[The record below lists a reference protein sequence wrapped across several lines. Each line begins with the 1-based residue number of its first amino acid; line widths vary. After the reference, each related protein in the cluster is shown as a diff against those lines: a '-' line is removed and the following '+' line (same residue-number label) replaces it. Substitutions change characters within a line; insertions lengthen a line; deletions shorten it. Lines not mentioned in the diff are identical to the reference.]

1 MTRSESA
8 NKEKNMSLKEKILI
22 ADDSEMNRM
31 LLEEILGDKYEYVM
45 AQDGTEAVD
54 ILEKNDDI
62 DLIMLDINMPKMD
75 GFGVLEIMNLRHWIS
90 EVPVIII
97 SSESDADF
105 IRRGYDL
112 GASDYIGRPFDLA
125 VVRRRVENTLML
137 YARQKRL
144 VRLVEEQVYE
154 REKTNNTMINILSH
168 VIEYRNNESGL
179 HILHVRMMTDI
190 LLRRL
195 IKITDKYPLT
205 ETDIS
210 MIASVSALHDIGK
223 ISIPKAILN
232 KPGKLDPEEWEIMKS
247 HAAIGDA
254 MLRDLG
260 TQQSEALMNL
270 AHEICRWH
278 HERWDGRGYP
288 DGLKG
293 DEIPISAQVV
303 AMADVYDALTSERCY
318 KKSFDHATAIHMIT
332 NGECGAFNPLLIQC
346 LLDVQ
351 DQLFENMH
359 SDPSNFD
366 YRQEAK
372 RLSDEMLEQ
381 KELTPDNR
389 AHSLLIFEQKK
400 ADFFAEQCGGIQFEF
415 DHWTNIVRFKDWNA
429 PKDKQER
436 SAYLT
441 EWNDVSL
448 LSEND
453 WKTLHEKIKATTP
466 EKPEVSLIVKVP
478 VNGEYRWQRLT
489 ARSLW
494 TTKHKN
500 YAGVIGYFKDI
511 QDEMVQR
518 GEDALDKC
526 SEDSVSHLLSDL
538 SRVFEVVRL
547 VDPKSNK
554 IVELDDGG
562 DAVVTPMHCYEIWGR
577 SEPCENCI
585 SSRAIEGKEWITK
598 LEMRDKQMYFV
609 LSKHINVNGRICTL
623 EIASHEDEAEGA
635 RCDGDPDAPVR
646 TSFMNFYRDA
656 LTGTYTRLYLETF
669 QSSLESADAVAIV
682 DVDLFKQI
690 NDTYGHPVGDE
701 ALKSIAN
708 TIRSGIR
715 SSDVLI
721 RYGGD
726 EFLLVFSKIGEEI
739 FYERLKQ
746 LRRAVQ
752 ETKLPDHPE
761 VKLDVSLGGVYRVH
775 PLTEAIRQA
784 DRRMY
789 ENKAKHMNR
798 E

>member
-1 MTRSESA
+1 
-8 NKEKNMSLKEKILI
+8 MSLKEKILI
-22 ADDSEMNRM
+22 ADDSEMNQM
-31 LLEEILGDKYEYVM
+31 LLEEILSDKYEYVM
-45 AQDGTEAVD
+45 AKDGTEAVD

-62 DLIMLDINMPKMD
+62 DLVMLDINMPKMD

-97 SSESDADF
+97 SSESDVDF

-112 GASDYIGRPFDLA
+112 GASDYISRPFDLT

-137 YARQKRL
+137 YVRQKRL

-168 VIEYRNNESGL
+168 VIEYRNNESGQ

-195 IKITDKYPLT
+195 IEITDKYPLT

-223 ISIPKAILN
+223 ISVPKAILN

-247 HAAIGDA
+247 HAAIGDS
-254 MLRDLG
+254 MLYDIG
-260 TQQSEALMNL
+260 MQQSETLMNL

-318 KKSFDHATAIHMIT
+318 KKSFDHATAIKMIT

-359 SDPSNFD
+359 TDPRRFD

-381 KELTPDNR
+381 KELMPNNR
-389 AHSLLIFEQKK
+389 AHSLLTFEQKK
-400 ADFFAEQCGGIQFEF
+400 AEFFAEQCGGIQFEF
-415 DHWTNIVRFKDWNA
+415 DHWTNTVHLKDWNA
-429 PKDKQER
+429 PVDQREK
-436 SAYLT
+436 SMYLT

-448 LSEND
+448 LSEKD
-453 WKTLHEKIKATTP
+453 WLALREKLKATTP
-466 EKPEVSLIVKVP
+466 ERPEVKMIVQIP

-489 ARSLW
+489 AKSLW
-494 TTKHKN
+494 TTKYKN
-500 YAGVIGYFKDI
+500 YAGVLGHFEDI
-511 QDEMVQR
+511 QDEMVRR
-518 GEDALDKC
+518 GEEALEKC
-526 SEDSVSHLLSDL
+526 SEYSVSHLLKDL

-547 VDPKSNK
+547 VDPKTNENL
-554 IVELDDGG
+554 ELDKDGK
-562 DAVVTPMHCYEIWGR
+562 VITTPIHCYEIWGR
-577 SEPCENCI
+577 NEPCENCI
-585 SSRAIEGKEWITK
+585 SSRSLEGKEWVTK
-598 LEMRDKQMYFV
+598 LEMRDRQMYFV
-609 LSKHINVNGRICTL
+609 LSKHINVNGRTCTL
-623 EIASHEDEAEGA
+623 EIASHEDEAECT
-635 RCDGDPDAPVR
+635 RCGGDNDAPTR
-646 TSFMNFYRDA
+646 SSFMNFYRDA
-656 LTGTYTRLYLETF
+656 LTGTYRRLYLESF
-669 QSSLESADAVAIV
+669 QSNLESADAVAIV

-701 ALKSIAN
+701 ALKTIAN

-715 SSDVLI
+715 GSDTLI

-726 EFLLVFSKIGEEI
+726 EFLLIFSKIGEEV

-752 ETKLPDHPE
+752 ETKLPDYPE

-775 PLTEAIRQA
+775 PLSEAIRQA
-784 DRRMY
+784 DLRMY
-789 ENKAKHMNR
+789 ENKAKHANGNHAACR
-798 E
+798 

>member
-1 MTRSESA
+1 
-8 NKEKNMSLKEKILI
+8 MSLKEKILI
-22 ADDSEMNRM
+22 ADDSEMNQM
-31 LLEEILGDKYEYVM
+31 LLEEILSDKYEYVM
-45 AQDGTEAVD
+45 AKDGTEAVD
-54 ILEKNDDI
+54 ILEKNEDI
-62 DLIMLDINMPKMD
+62 DLVMLDINMPKMD

-97 SSESDADF
+97 SSESDVDF

-112 GASDYIGRPFDLA
+112 GASDYISRPFDLT

-137 YARQKRL
+137 YVRQKRL

-168 VIEYRNNESGL
+168 VIEYRNNESGQ

-195 IKITDKYPLT
+195 IEITDKYPLT

-223 ISIPKAILN
+223 ISVPKAILN

-247 HAAIGDA
+247 HAAIGDS
-254 MLRDLG
+254 MLYDIG
-260 TQQSEALMNL
+260 MQQSETLMNL

-318 KKSFDHATAIHMIT
+318 KKSFDHATAIKMIT

-359 SDPSNFD
+359 TDPRRFD

-381 KELTPDNR
+381 KELMPDNR
-389 AHSLLIFEQKK
+389 AHSLLTFEQKK
-400 ADFFAEQCGGIQFEF
+400 AEFFAEQCGGIQFEF
-415 DHWTNIVRFKDWNA
+415 DHWTNTVHLKDWNA
-429 PKDKQER
+429 PVDQREK
-436 SAYLT
+436 SMYLT

-448 LSEND
+448 LSEKD
-453 WKTLHEKIKATTP
+453 WLALREKLKATTP
-466 EKPEVSLIVKVP
+466 ERPEVKMIVQIP

-489 ARSLW
+489 VKSLW
-494 TTKHKN
+494 TAKHKE
-500 YAGVIGYFKDI
+500 YAGVLGHFEDI
-511 QDEMVQR
+511 QDEMVRR
-518 GEDALDKC
+518 GEDVLEKC
-526 SEDSVSHLLSDL
+526 SEYSVSHLLKDL

-547 VDPKSNK
+547 VDPKTNENL
-554 IVELDDGG
+554 ELDKDGK
-562 DAVVTPMHCYEIWGR
+562 VITTPIHCYEIWGR
-577 SEPCENCI
+577 NEPCENCI
-585 SSRAIEGKEWITK
+585 SSRSLEGKEWVTK
-598 LEMRDKQMYFV
+598 LEMRDRQMYFV
-609 LSKHINVNGRICTL
+609 LSKHINVNGRTCTL
-623 EIASHEDEAEGA
+623 EIASHEDEAECT
-635 RCDGDPDAPVR
+635 RCGGDNDAPTR
-646 TSFMNFYRDA
+646 SSFMNFYRDA
-656 LTGTYTRLYLETF
+656 LTGTYRRLYLESF
-669 QSSLESADAVAIV
+669 QSNLESADAVAIV

-701 ALKSIAN
+701 ALKTIAN

-715 SSDVLI
+715 GSDTLI

-726 EFLLVFSKIGEEI
+726 EFLLIFSKIGEEV

-752 ETKLPDHPE
+752 ETKLPDYPE

-775 PLTEAIRQA
+775 PLSEAIRQA
-784 DRRMY
+784 DLRMY
-789 ENKAKHMNR
+789 ENKAKHANANHAKSR
-798 E
+798 

>member
-1 MTRSESA
+1 
-8 NKEKNMSLKEKILI
+8 MSLKEKILI
-22 ADDSEMNRM
+22 ADDSEMNQM
-31 LLEEILGDKYEYVM
+31 LLEEILSDKYEYVM
-45 AQDGTEAVD
+45 AKDGTEAVD

-62 DLIMLDINMPKMD
+62 DLVMLDINMPKMD

-97 SSESDADF
+97 SSESDVDF
-105 IRRGYDL
+105 IHRSYDL
-112 GASDYIGRPFDLA
+112 GASDYISRPFDLT

-137 YARQKRL
+137 YVRQKRL

-168 VIEYRNNESGL
+168 VIEYRNNESGQ

-195 IKITDKYPLT
+195 IEITDKYPLT

-223 ISIPKAILN
+223 ISVPKAILN

-247 HAAIGDA
+247 HAAIGDS
-254 MLRDLG
+254 MLYDIG
-260 TQQSEALMNL
+260 MQQSETLMNL

-318 KKSFDHATAIHMIT
+318 KKSFDHATAIKMIT

-359 SDPSNFD
+359 TDPRRFD

-389 AHSLLIFEQKK
+389 AHSLLTFEQKK
-400 ADFFAEQCGGIQFEF
+400 AEFFAEQCGGIQFEF
-415 DHWTNIVRFKDWNA
+415 DHWTNTVHLKDWNA
-429 PKDKQER
+429 PVDQREK
-436 SAYLT
+436 SMYLT

-448 LSEND
+448 LSEKD
-453 WKTLHEKIKATTP
+453 WLALREKLKATTP
-466 EKPEVSLIVKVP
+466 ERPEVKMIVQIP

-489 ARSLW
+489 VKSLW
-494 TTKHKN
+494 TAKHKE
-500 YAGVIGYFKDI
+500 YAGALGHFEDI
-511 QDEMVQR
+511 QDEMVRR
-518 GEDALDKC
+518 GEEALEKC
-526 SEDSVSHLLSDL
+526 SEYSVSHLLKDL

-547 VDPKSNK
+547 VDPKTNENL
-554 IVELDDGG
+554 ELDKGG
-562 DAVVTPMHCYEIWGR
+562 KVITTPIHCYEIWGR
-577 SEPCENCI
+577 NEPCENCI
-585 SSRAIEGKEWITK
+585 SSRSLEGKEWVTK
-598 LEMRDKQMYFV
+598 LEMRDRQMYFV
-609 LSKHINVNGRICTL
+609 LSKHINVNGRTCTL
-623 EIASHEDEAEGA
+623 EIASHEDEAECT
-635 RCDGDPDAPVR
+635 RCGGDNDAPTR
-646 TSFMNFYRDA
+646 SSFMNFYRDA
-656 LTGTYTRLYLETF
+656 LTGTYRRLYLESF
-669 QSSLESADAVAIV
+669 QSNLESADAVAIV

-701 ALKSIAN
+701 ALKTIAN

-715 SSDVLI
+715 GSDTLI

-726 EFLLVFSKIGEEI
+726 EFLLIFSKIGEEV

-752 ETKLPDHPE
+752 ETKLPDYPE
-761 VKLDVSLGGVYRVH
+761 VKLDVSLGGVYRVQ
-775 PLTEAIRQA
+775 PLSEAIRQA
-784 DRRMY
+784 DLRMY
-789 ENKAKHMNR
+789 ENKAKHANANHAESR
-798 E
+798 

>member
-1 MTRSESA
+1 
-8 NKEKNMSLKEKILI
+8 MSLKEKILI
-22 ADDSEMNRM
+22 ADDSEMNQM
-31 LLEEILGDKYEYVM
+31 LLEEILSDKYEYVM
-45 AQDGTEAVD
+45 AKDGTEAVD
-54 ILEKNDDI
+54 ILEKNEDI
-62 DLIMLDINMPKMD
+62 DLVMLDINMPKMD

-97 SSESDADF
+97 SSESDVDF

-112 GASDYIGRPFDLA
+112 GASDYISRPFDLT

-137 YARQKRL
+137 YVRQKRL

-168 VIEYRNNESGL
+168 VIEYRNNESGQ

-195 IKITDKYPLT
+195 IEITDKYPLT

-223 ISIPKAILN
+223 ISVPKAILN

-247 HAAIGDA
+247 HAAIGDS
-254 MLRDLG
+254 MLYDIG
-260 TQQSEALMNL
+260 MQQSETLMNL

-318 KKSFDHATAIHMIT
+318 KKSFDHATAIKMIT

-359 SDPSNFD
+359 TDPRRFD

-389 AHSLLIFEQKK
+389 AHSLLTFEQKK
-400 ADFFAEQCGGIQFEF
+400 AEFFAEQCGGIQFEF
-415 DHWTNIVRFKDWNA
+415 DHWTNTVHLKDWNA
-429 PKDKQER
+429 PVDQREK
-436 SAYLT
+436 SMYLT

-448 LSEND
+448 LSEKD
-453 WKTLHEKIKATTP
+453 WLALREKLKATTP
-466 EKPEVSLIVKVP
+466 ERPEVKMIVQIP
-478 VNGEYRWQRLT
+478 VNGGYRWQRLT
-489 ARSLW
+489 VKSLW
-494 TTKHKN
+494 TAKHKE
-500 YAGVIGYFKDI
+500 YAGVLGHFKDI
-511 QDEMVQR
+511 QDEMVRR
-518 GEDALDKC
+518 GEDVLEKC
-526 SEDSVSHLLSDL
+526 TEDNIAHLLKDL

-547 VDPKSNK
+547 VDPKTNENL
-554 IVELDDGG
+554 ELDKDGK
-562 DAVVTPMHCYEIWGR
+562 VITTPIHCYEIWGR
-577 SEPCENCI
+577 NEPCENCI
-585 SSRAIEGKEWITK
+585 SSRSLEGKEWVTK
-598 LEMRDKQMYFV
+598 LEMRDRQMYFV
-609 LSKHINVNGRICTL
+609 LSKHINVNGRTCTL
-623 EIASHEDEAEGA
+623 EIASHEDEAECT
-635 RCDGDPDAPVR
+635 RCGGDNDAPTR
-646 TSFMNFYRDA
+646 SSFMNFYRDA
-656 LTGTYTRLYLETF
+656 LTGTYTRLYLESF
-669 QSSLESADAVAIV
+669 QSNLENADAVAIV

-701 ALKSIAN
+701 ALKTIAN

-715 SSDVLI
+715 GSDTLI

-726 EFLLVFSKIGEEI
+726 EFLLIFSKIGEEV

-752 ETKLPDHPE
+752 ETKLPDYPE

-775 PLTEAIRQA
+775 PLSEAIRQA
-784 DRRMY
+784 DLRMY
-789 ENKAKHMNR
+789 ENKAKHANGNHAACR
-798 E
+798 

>member
-1 MTRSESA
+1 
-8 NKEKNMSLKEKILI
+8 MSLKEKILI
-22 ADDSEMNRM
+22 ADDSEMNQM
-31 LLEEILGDKYEYVM
+31 LLEEILSDKYEYVM
-45 AQDGTEAVD
+45 AKDGTEAVD

-62 DLIMLDINMPKMD
+62 DLVMLDINMPKMD
-75 GFGVLEIMNLRHWIS
+75 GFGVLEVMNLRHWIS

-97 SSESDADF
+97 SSENDVDF
-105 IRRGYDL
+105 IRRSYDL
-112 GASDYIGRPFDLA
+112 GASDYISRPFDLT

-168 VIEYRNNESGL
+168 VIEYRNNESGQ
-179 HILHVRMMTDI
+179 HILHVRMMTGT
-190 LLRRL
+190 LLHRL
-195 IKITDKYPLT
+195 IEITDKYPLT

-210 MIASVSALHDIGK
+210 MIVSISALHDIGK
-223 ISIPKAILN
+223 ISVPKAILN
-232 KPGKLDPEEWEIMKS
+232 KPGKLDPEEWEIMKN

-254 MLRDLG
+254 MLYDLG
-260 TQQSEALMNL
+260 TQQAETLMNL

-318 KKSFDHATAIHMIT
+318 KKAFDHATAIKMIT

-359 SDPSNFD
+359 TDPRRFD

-381 KELTPDNR
+381 KELMPNNR
-389 AHSLLIFEQKK
+389 AHSLLTFEQKK
-400 ADFFAEQCGGIQFEF
+400 AEFFAEQCGGIQFEF
-415 DHWTNIVRFKDWNA
+415 DHWTNTVHLKDWNA
-429 PKDKQER
+429 PVDQREK
-436 SAYLT
+436 SMYLT

-448 LSEND
+448 LSEKD
-453 WKTLHEKIKATTP
+453 WLAMREKLKATTP
-466 EKPEVSLIVKVP
+466 ERPEVKMIVQIP

-489 ARSLW
+489 VKSLW
-494 TTKHKN
+494 TTKYKN
-500 YAGVIGYFKDI
+500 YAGVLGHFKDI
-511 QDEMVQR
+511 QDEMVRR
-518 GEDALDKC
+518 GEDVLEKC
-526 SEDSVSHLLSDL
+526 TEDSIAHLLKDL

-547 VDPKSNK
+547 VDPKTNENL
-554 IVELDDGG
+554 ELDKDGK
-562 DAVVTPMHCYEIWGR
+562 VITTPIHCYEIWGR
-577 SEPCENCI
+577 NEPCENCI
-585 SSRAIEGKEWITK
+585 SSRSLEGKEWVTK
-598 LEMRDKQMYFV
+598 LEMRDRQMYFV
-609 LSKHINVNGRICTL
+609 LSKHINVNGRTCTL
-623 EIASHEDEAEGA
+623 EIASHEDEAECT
-635 RCDGDPDAPVR
+635 RCGGDNDAPTR
-646 TSFMNFYRDA
+646 SSFMNFYRDA
-656 LTGTYTRLYLETF
+656 LTGTYRRLYLESF
-669 QSSLESADAVAIV
+669 QSNLESADAVAIV

-701 ALKSIAN
+701 ALKTIAN

-715 SSDVLI
+715 GSDTLI

-726 EFLLVFSKIGEEI
+726 EFLLIFSKIGEEV

-746 LRRAVQ
+746 LRRVVQ
-752 ETKLPDHPE
+752 ETKLPDYPE

-775 PLTEAIRQA
+775 PLSEAIRQA
-784 DRRMY
+784 DLRMY
-789 ENKAKHMNR
+789 ENKAKHANGNHAACR
-798 E
+798 

>member
-1 MTRSESA
+1 
-8 NKEKNMSLKEKILI
+8 MSLKEKILI
-22 ADDSEMNRM
+22 ADDSEMNQM
-31 LLEEILGDKYEYVM
+31 LLEEILSDKYEYVM
-45 AQDGTEAVD
+45 AKDGTEAVD

-62 DLIMLDINMPKMD
+62 DLVMLDINMPKMD
-75 GFGVLEIMNLRHWIS
+75 GFDVLEIMNLRHWIS

-97 SSESDADF
+97 SSESDVDF

-112 GASDYIGRPFDLA
+112 GASDYISRPFDLT

-137 YARQKRL
+137 YVRQKRL

-168 VIEYRNNESGL
+168 VIEYRNNESGQ

-195 IKITDKYPLT
+195 IEITDKYPLT

-223 ISIPKAILN
+223 ISVPKAILN

-247 HAAIGDA
+247 HAAIGDS
-254 MLRDLG
+254 MLYDIG
-260 TQQSEALMNL
+260 MQQSETLMNL

-318 KKSFDHATAIHMIT
+318 KKSFDHATAIKMIT

-359 SDPSNFD
+359 TDPRRFD

-381 KELTPDNR
+381 KELMPNNR
-389 AHSLLIFEQKK
+389 AHSLLTFEQKK
-400 ADFFAEQCGGIQFEF
+400 AEFFAEQCGGIQFEF
-415 DHWTNIVRFKDWNA
+415 DHWTNTVHLKDWNA
-429 PKDKQER
+429 PVDQREK
-436 SAYLT
+436 SMYLT

-448 LSEND
+448 LSEKD
-453 WKTLHEKIKATTP
+453 WLALREKLKATTP
-466 EKPEVSLIVKVP
+466 ERPEVKMIVQIP

-489 ARSLW
+489 VKSLW
-494 TTKHKN
+494 TTKHKE
-500 YAGVIGYFKDI
+500 YAGVLGYFEDI
-511 QDEMVQR
+511 QDEMVRR
-518 GEDALDKC
+518 GEEAFEKC
-526 SEDSVSHLLSDL
+526 SEYSVSHLLKDL

-547 VDPKSNK
+547 VDPKTNENL
-554 IVELDDGG
+554 ELDKDGK
-562 DAVVTPMHCYEIWGR
+562 VITTPIHCYEIWGR
-577 SEPCENCI
+577 NEPCENCI
-585 SSRAIEGKEWITK
+585 SSRSLEGKEWVTK
-598 LEMRDKQMYFV
+598 LEMRDRQMYFV
-609 LSKHINVNGRICTL
+609 LSKHINVNGRTCTL
-623 EIASHEDEAEGA
+623 EIASHEDEAECT
-635 RCDGDPDAPVR
+635 RCGGDNDAPTR
-646 TSFMNFYRDA
+646 SSFMNFYRDA
-656 LTGTYTRLYLETF
+656 LTGTYRRLYLESF
-669 QSSLESADAVAIV
+669 QSNLESADAVAIV

-701 ALKSIAN
+701 ALKTIAN

-715 SSDVLI
+715 GSDTLI

-726 EFLLVFSKIGEEI
+726 EFLLIFSKIGEEV

-752 ETKLPDHPE
+752 ETKLPDYPE

-775 PLTEAIRQA
+775 PLSEAIRQA
-784 DRRMY
+784 DLRMY
-789 ENKAKHMNR
+789 ENKAKHANGNHAACR
-798 E
+798 

>member
-1 MTRSESA
+1 
-8 NKEKNMSLKEKILI
+8 MSLKEKILI
-22 ADDSEMNRM
+22 ADDSEMNQM
-31 LLEEILGDKYEYVM
+31 LLEEILSDKYEYVM
-45 AQDGTEAVD
+45 AKDGTEAVD
-54 ILEKNDDI
+54 ILEKNEDI
-62 DLIMLDINMPKMD
+62 DLVMLDINMPKMD

-97 SSESDADF
+97 SSESDVDF

-112 GASDYIGRPFDLA
+112 GASDYISRPFDLT

-168 VIEYRNNESGL
+168 VIEYRNNESGQ

-195 IKITDKYPLT
+195 IEITDKYSLT

-223 ISIPKAILN
+223 ISVPKAILN

-247 HAAIGDA
+247 HAAIGDS
-254 MLRDLG
+254 MLYDIG
-260 TQQSEALMNL
+260 MQQSETLMNL

-318 KKSFDHATAIHMIT
+318 KKSFDHATAIKMIT

-359 SDPSNFD
+359 TDPRRFD

-381 KELTPDNR
+381 KELMPNNR
-389 AHSLLIFEQKK
+389 AHSLLTFEQKK
-400 ADFFAEQCGGIQFEF
+400 AEFFAEQCGGIQFEF
-415 DHWTNIVRFKDWNA
+415 DHWTNTVHLKDWNA
-429 PKDKQER
+429 PVDQREK
-436 SAYLT
+436 SMYLT

-448 LSEND
+448 LSEKD
-453 WKTLHEKIKATTP
+453 WLALREKLKATTP
-466 EKPEVSLIVKVP
+466 ERPEVKMIVQIP

-489 ARSLW
+489 VKSLW
-494 TTKHKN
+494 TAKHKE
-500 YAGVIGYFKDI
+500 YAGVLGHFEDI
-511 QDEMVQR
+511 QDEMVRR
-518 GEDALDKC
+518 GEEAFEKC
-526 SEDSVSHLLSDL
+526 SEYSVSHLLKDL

-547 VDPKSNK
+547 VDPKTN
-554 IVELDDGG
+554 ENLDLDKDGK
-562 DAVVTPMHCYEIWGR
+562 VITTPIHCYEIWGR
-577 SEPCENCI
+577 NEPCENCI
-585 SSRAIEGKEWITK
+585 SSRSLEGKEWVTK
-598 LEMRDKQMYFV
+598 LEMRDRQMYFV
-609 LSKHINVNGRICTL
+609 LSKHINVNGRTCTL
-623 EIASHEDEAEGA
+623 EIASHEDEAECT
-635 RCDGDPDAPVR
+635 RCGGDNDAPTR
-646 TSFMNFYRDA
+646 SSFMNFYRDA
-656 LTGTYTRLYLETF
+656 LTGTYRRLYLESF
-669 QSSLESADAVAIV
+669 QSNLESADAVAIV

-701 ALKSIAN
+701 ALKTIAN

-715 SSDVLI
+715 GSDTLI

-726 EFLLVFSKIGEEI
+726 EFLLIFSKIGEEV

-752 ETKLPDHPE
+752 ETKLPDYPE

-775 PLTEAIRQA
+775 PLSEAIRQA
-784 DRRMY
+784 DLRMY
-789 ENKAKHMNR
+789 ENKAKHANANHAESR
-798 E
+798 

>member
-1 MTRSESA
+1 
-8 NKEKNMSLKEKILI
+8 MSLKEKILI
-22 ADDSEMNRM
+22 ADDSEMNQM
-31 LLEEILGDKYEYVM
+31 LLEEILSDKYEYVM
-45 AQDGTEAVD
+45 AKDGTEAID

-62 DLIMLDINMPKMD
+62 DLVMLDINMPKMD
-75 GFGVLEIMNLRHWIS
+75 GFGVLEVMNLRHWIS

-97 SSESDADF
+97 SSENDVDF

-112 GASDYIGRPFDLA
+112 GASDYISRPFDLT

-179 HILHVRMMTDI
+179 HILHVRMMTGT
-190 LLRRL
+190 LLHRL
-195 IKITDKYPLT
+195 IEITDKYPLT

-210 MIASVSALHDIGK
+210 MIVSISALHDIGK
-223 ISIPKAILN
+223 ISVPKAILN
-232 KPGKLDPEEWEIMKS
+232 KPGKLDPEEWEIMKN

-254 MLRDLG
+254 MLYDLG
-260 TQQSEALMNL
+260 TQQAETLMNL

-318 KKSFDHATAIHMIT
+318 KKAFDHATAIKMIT

-359 SDPSNFD
+359 TDPRRFD

-389 AHSLLIFEQKK
+389 AHSLLTFEQKK
-400 ADFFAEQCGGIQFEF
+400 AEFFAEQCGGIQFEF
-415 DHWTNIVRFKDWNA
+415 DHWTNTVHLKDWNA
-429 PKDKQER
+429 PVDQREK
-436 SAYLT
+436 SMYLT

-448 LSEND
+448 LSEKD
-453 WKTLHEKIKATTP
+453 WLAMREKLKATTP
-466 EKPEVSLIVKVP
+466 ERPEVKMIVQIP

-489 ARSLW
+489 VKSLW
-494 TTKHKN
+494 TTKYKN
-500 YAGVIGYFKDI
+500 YAGVLGRFEDI
-511 QDEMVQR
+511 QDEMVRR
-518 GEDALDKC
+518 GEEALEKC
-526 SEDSVSHLLSDL
+526 SEYSVSHLLKDL

-547 VDPKSNK
+547 VDPKTNENL
-554 IVELDDGG
+554 ELDKDGK
-562 DAVVTPMHCYEIWGR
+562 VITTPIHCYEIWGR
-577 SEPCENCI
+577 NEPCENCI
-585 SSRAIEGKEWITK
+585 SSRSLEGKEWVTK
-598 LEMRDKQMYFV
+598 LEMRDRQMYFV
-609 LSKHINVNGRICTL
+609 LSKHINVNGRTCTL
-623 EIASHEDEAEGA
+623 EIASHEDEAECT
-635 RCDGDPDAPVR
+635 RCGGDNDAPTR
-646 TSFMNFYRDA
+646 SSFMNFYRDA
-656 LTGTYTRLYLETF
+656 LTGTYRRLYLESF
-669 QSSLESADAVAIV
+669 QSNLESADAVAIV

-701 ALKSIAN
+701 ALKTIAN

-715 SSDVLI
+715 GSDTLI

-726 EFLLVFSKIGEEI
+726 EFLLIFSKIGEEV
-739 FYERLKQ
+739 FYERLEQ

-752 ETKLPDHPE
+752 ETKLPDYPE

-775 PLTEAIRQA
+775 PLSEAIRQA
-784 DRRMY
+784 DLRMY
-789 ENKAKHMNR
+789 ENKAKHANANHAESR
-798 E
+798 

>member
-1 MTRSESA
+1 
-8 NKEKNMSLKEKILI
+8 MSLKEKILI
-22 ADDSEMNRM
+22 ADDSEMNQM
-31 LLEEILGDKYEYVM
+31 LLEEILSDKYEYVM
-45 AQDGTEAVD
+45 AKDGTEAVD

-62 DLIMLDINMPKMD
+62 DLVMLDINMPKMD
-75 GFGVLEIMNLRHWIS
+75 GFGVLEVMNLRHWIS

-97 SSESDADF
+97 SSENDVDF
-105 IRRGYDL
+105 IRRSYDL
-112 GASDYIGRPFDLA
+112 GASDYISRPFDLT

-168 VIEYRNNESGL
+168 VIEYRNNESGQ
-179 HILHVRMMTDI
+179 HILHVRTMTDI

-195 IKITDKYPLT
+195 IEITDKYPLT

-223 ISIPKAILN
+223 ISVPKAILN

-247 HAAIGDA
+247 HAAIGDS
-254 MLRDLG
+254 MLCDIG
-260 TQQSEALMNL
+260 MQQSETLMNL

-318 KKSFDHATAIHMIT
+318 KKSFDHATAVKMIT

-359 SDPSNFD
+359 TDPRRFD

-381 KELTPDNR
+381 KELMPNNR
-389 AHSLLIFEQKK
+389 AHSLLTFEQKK
-400 ADFFAEQCGGIQFEF
+400 AEFFAEQCGGIQFEF
-415 DHWTNIVRFKDWNA
+415 DHWTNTVHLKDWNA
-429 PKDKQER
+429 PVDQREK
-436 SAYLT
+436 SMYLT

-448 LSEND
+448 LSEKD
-453 WKTLHEKIKATTP
+453 WLAMREKLKATTP
-466 EKPEVSLIVKVP
+466 ERPEVKMIVQIP

-489 ARSLW
+489 VKSLW
-494 TTKHKN
+494 TTKYKN
-500 YAGVIGYFKDI
+500 YAGVLGHFKDI
-511 QDEMVQR
+511 QDEMVRR
-518 GEDALDKC
+518 GEEALEKC
-526 SEDSVSHLLSDL
+526 SEYSVSHLLKDL

-547 VDPKSNK
+547 VDPKTNENL
-554 IVELDDGG
+554 ELDKGG
-562 DAVVTPMHCYEIWGR
+562 KVITTPIHCYEIWGR
-577 SEPCENCI
+577 NEPCENCI
-585 SSRAIEGKEWITK
+585 SSRSLEGKEWVTK
-598 LEMRDKQMYFV
+598 LEMRDRQMYFV
-609 LSKHINVNGRICTL
+609 LSKHINVNGRTCTL
-623 EIASHEDEAEGA
+623 EIASHEDEAECAHCG
-635 RCDGDPDAPVR
+635 GDNDAPTR
-646 TSFMNFYRDA
+646 SSFMNFYRDA
-656 LTGTYTRLYLETF
+656 LTGTYTRLYLESF
-669 QSSLESADAVAIV
+669 QSNLENADAVAIV

-701 ALKSIAN
+701 ALKTIAN

-715 SSDVLI
+715 GSDTLI

-726 EFLLVFSKIGEEI
+726 EFLLIFSKIGEEV

-752 ETKLPDHPE
+752 ETKLPDYPE

-775 PLTEAIRQA
+775 PLSEAIRQA
-784 DRRMY
+784 DLRMY
-789 ENKAKHMNR
+789 ENKAKHANGNHAACR
-798 E
+798 

>member
-1 MTRSESA
+1 
-8 NKEKNMSLKEKILI
+8 MSLKEKILI
-22 ADDSEMNRM
+22 ADDSEMNQM
-31 LLEEILGDKYEYVM
+31 LLEEILSDKYEYVM
-45 AQDGTEAVD
+45 AKDGTEAVD

-62 DLIMLDINMPKMD
+62 DLVMLDINMPKMD
-75 GFGVLEIMNLRHWIS
+75 GFDVLEIMNLRHWIS

-97 SSESDADF
+97 SSESDVDF

-112 GASDYIGRPFDLA
+112 GASDYISRPFDLT

-137 YARQKRL
+137 YVRQKRL

-168 VIEYRNNESGL
+168 VIEYRNNESGQ

-195 IKITDKYPLT
+195 IEITDKYPLT

-223 ISIPKAILN
+223 ISVPKAILN

-247 HAAIGDA
+247 HAAIGDS
-254 MLRDLG
+254 MLYDIG
-260 TQQSEALMNL
+260 MQQSETLMNL

-318 KKSFDHATAIHMIT
+318 KKSFDHATAIKMIT

-359 SDPSNFD
+359 TDPRRFD

-381 KELTPDNR
+381 KELMPNNR
-389 AHSLLIFEQKK
+389 AHSLLTFEQKK
-400 ADFFAEQCGGIQFEF
+400 AEFFAEQCGGIQFEF
-415 DHWTNIVRFKDWNA
+415 DHWTNTVHLKDWNA
-429 PKDKQER
+429 PVDQREK
-436 SAYLT
+436 SMYLT

-448 LSEND
+448 LFEKD
-453 WKTLHEKIKATTP
+453 WLALREKLKATTP
-466 EKPEVSLIVKVP
+466 ERPEVKMIVQIP

-489 ARSLW
+489 AKSLW
-494 TTKHKN
+494 TTKYKN
-500 YAGVIGYFKDI
+500 YAGVLGRFEDI
-511 QDEMVQR
+511 QDEMVRR
-518 GEDALDKC
+518 GEDVLEKC
-526 SEDSVSHLLSDL
+526 TEDSIAHLLKDL

-547 VDPKSNK
+547 VDPKTNENL
-554 IVELDDGG
+554 ELDKDGK
-562 DAVVTPMHCYEIWGR
+562 VITTPIHCYEIWGR
-577 SEPCENCI
+577 NEPCENCI
-585 SSRAIEGKEWITK
+585 SSRSLEGKEWVTK
-598 LEMRDKQMYFV
+598 LEMRDRQMYFV
-609 LSKHINVNGRICTL
+609 LSKHINVNGRTCTL
-623 EIASHEDEAEGA
+623 EIASHEDEAECT
-635 RCDGDPDAPVR
+635 RCGGDNDAPTR
-646 TSFMNFYRDA
+646 SSFMNFYRDA
-656 LTGTYTRLYLETF
+656 LTGTYRRLYLESF
-669 QSSLESADAVAIV
+669 QSNLESADAVAIV

-701 ALKSIAN
+701 ALKTIAN

-715 SSDVLI
+715 GSDTLI

-726 EFLLVFSKIGEEI
+726 EFLLIFSKIGEEV

-752 ETKLPDHPE
+752 ETKLPDYPE

-775 PLTEAIRQA
+775 PLSEAIRQA
-784 DRRMY
+784 DLRMY
-789 ENKAKHMNR
+789 ENKAKHANANHAESR
-798 E
+798 

>member
-1 MTRSESA
+1 
-8 NKEKNMSLKEKILI
+8 MSLKEKILI
-22 ADDSEMNRM
+22 ADDSEMNQM
-31 LLEEILGDKYEYVM
+31 LLEEILSDKYEYVM
-45 AQDGTEAVD
+45 AKDGTEAVD

-62 DLIMLDINMPKMD
+62 DLVMLDINMPKMD

-97 SSESDADF
+97 SSESDVDF
-105 IRRGYDL
+105 IRRSYDL
-112 GASDYIGRPFDLA
+112 GASDYISRPFDLT

-137 YARQKRL
+137 YVRQKRL

-168 VIEYRNNESGL
+168 VIEYRNNESGQ

-195 IKITDKYPLT
+195 IEITDKYPLT

-223 ISIPKAILN
+223 ISVPKAILN

-247 HAAIGDA
+247 HAAIGDS
-254 MLRDLG
+254 MLYDIG
-260 TQQSEALMNL
+260 MQQSETLMNL

-318 KKSFDHATAIHMIT
+318 KKSFDHATAIKMIT

-359 SDPSNFD
+359 TDPRRFD

-389 AHSLLIFEQKK
+389 AHSLLTFEQKK
-400 ADFFAEQCGGIQFEF
+400 AEFFAEQCGGIQFEF
-415 DHWTNIVRFKDWNA
+415 DHWTNTVHLKDWNA
-429 PKDKQER
+429 PVDQREK
-436 SAYLT
+436 SMYLT

-448 LSEND
+448 LSEKD
-453 WKTLHEKIKATTP
+453 WLALREKLKATTP
-466 EKPEVSLIVKVP
+466 ERPEVKMIVQIP

-489 ARSLW
+489 VKSLW
-494 TTKHKN
+494 TTKHKE
-500 YAGVIGYFKDI
+500 YAGVLGHFEDI
-511 QDEMVQR
+511 QDEMVRR
-518 GEDALDKC
+518 GEEALEKC
-526 SEDSVSHLLSDL
+526 SEYSVSHLLKDL

-547 VDPKSNK
+547 VDPKTNENL
-554 IVELDDGG
+554 ELDKDGK
-562 DAVVTPMHCYEIWGR
+562 VITTPIHCYEIWGR
-577 SEPCENCI
+577 NEPCENCI
-585 SSRAIEGKEWITK
+585 SSRSLEGKEWVTK
-598 LEMRDKQMYFV
+598 LEMRDRQMYFV
-609 LSKHINVNGRICTL
+609 LSKHINVNGRTCTL
-623 EIASHEDEAEGA
+623 EIASHEDEAECT
-635 RCDGDPDAPVR
+635 RCGGDNDAPTR
-646 TSFMNFYRDA
+646 SSFMNFYRDA
-656 LTGTYTRLYLETF
+656 LTGTYRRLYLESF
-669 QSSLESADAVAIV
+669 QSNLESADAVAIV

-701 ALKSIAN
+701 ALKTIAN

-715 SSDVLI
+715 GSDTLI

-726 EFLLVFSKIGEEI
+726 EFLLIFSKIGEEV

-752 ETKLPDHPE
+752 ETKLPDYPE

-775 PLTEAIRQA
+775 PLSEAIRQA
-784 DRRMY
+784 DLRMY
-789 ENKAKHMNR
+789 ENKAKHANANHAESR
-798 E
+798 

>member
-1 MTRSESA
+1 
-8 NKEKNMSLKEKILI
+8 MSLKEKILI
-22 ADDSEMNRM
+22 ADDSEMNQM
-31 LLEEILGDKYEYVM
+31 LLEEILSDKYEYVM
-45 AQDGTEAVD
+45 AKDGTEAVD
-54 ILEKNDDI
+54 ILEKNEDI
-62 DLIMLDINMPKMD
+62 DLVMLDINMPKID

-97 SSESDADF
+97 SSESDVDF

-112 GASDYIGRPFDLA
+112 GASDYISRPFDLT

-137 YARQKRL
+137 YVRQKRL

-168 VIEYRNNESGL
+168 VIEYRNNESGQ

-195 IKITDKYPLT
+195 IEITDKYPLT

-223 ISIPKAILN
+223 ISVPKAILN

-247 HAAIGDA
+247 HAAIGDS
-254 MLRDLG
+254 MLYDIG
-260 TQQSEALMNL
+260 MQQSETLMNL

-318 KKSFDHATAIHMIT
+318 KKSFDHATAIKMIT

-359 SDPSNFD
+359 TDPRRFD

-389 AHSLLIFEQKK
+389 AQSLLIFEQKK
-400 ADFFAEQCGGIQFEF
+400 AEFFAEQCGGIQFEF
-415 DHWTNIVRFKDWNA
+415 DHWTNTVHLKDWNA
-429 PKDKQER
+429 PVDQREK
-436 SAYLT
+436 SMYLT

-448 LSEND
+448 LSEKD
-453 WKTLHEKIKATTP
+453 WLALREKLKATTP
-466 EKPEVSLIVKVP
+466 ERPEVKMIVQIP

-489 ARSLW
+489 AKSLW
-494 TTKHKN
+494 TTKYKN
-500 YAGVIGYFKDI
+500 YAGVLGRFEDI
-511 QDEMVQR
+511 QDEMVRR
-518 GEDALDKC
+518 GEEALEKC
-526 SEDSVSHLLSDL
+526 SEYSVSHLLKDL

-547 VDPKSNK
+547 VDPKTNETL
-554 IVELDDGG
+554 ELDKGG
-562 DAVVTPMHCYEIWGR
+562 KVITTPIHCYEIWGR
-577 SEPCENCI
+577 NEPCENCI
-585 SSRAIEGKEWITK
+585 SSRSLEGKEWVTK
-598 LEMRDKQMYFV
+598 LEMRDRQMYFV
-609 LSKHINVNGRICTL
+609 LSKHINVNGRTCTL
-623 EIASHEDEAEGA
+623 EIASHEDEAECT
-635 RCDGDPDAPVR
+635 RCGGDNDAPTR
-646 TSFMNFYRDA
+646 SSFMNFYRDA
-656 LTGTYTRLYLETF
+656 LTGTYRRLYLESF
-669 QSSLESADAVAIV
+669 QSNLESADAVAIV

-701 ALKSIAN
+701 ALKTIAN

-715 SSDVLI
+715 GSDTLI

-726 EFLLVFSKIGEEI
+726 EFLLIFSKIGEEV

-752 ETKLPDHPE
+752 ETKLPDYPE
-761 VKLDVSLGGVYRVH
+761 VKLGVSLGGVYRVH
-775 PLTEAIRQA
+775 PLSEAIRQA
-784 DRRMY
+784 DLRMY
-789 ENKAKHMNR
+789 ENKAKHANGNHAACR
-798 E
+798 

>member
-1 MTRSESA
+1 
-8 NKEKNMSLKEKILI
+8 MSLKEKILI
-22 ADDSEMNRM
+22 ADDSEMNQM
-31 LLEEILGDKYEYVM
+31 LLEEILSDKYEYVM
-45 AQDGTEAVD
+45 AKDGTEAVD

-62 DLIMLDINMPKMD
+62 DLVMLDINMPKMD
-75 GFGVLEIMNLRHWIS
+75 GFGVLEVMNLRHWIS

-97 SSESDADF
+97 SSENDVDF
-105 IRRGYDL
+105 IRRSYDL
-112 GASDYIGRPFDLA
+112 GASDYISRPFDLT

-168 VIEYRNNESGL
+168 VIEYRNNESGQ
-179 HILHVRMMTDI
+179 HILHVRMMTGT
-190 LLRRL
+190 LLHRL
-195 IKITDKYPLT
+195 IEITDKYPLT

-210 MIASVSALHDIGK
+210 MIVSISALHDIGK
-223 ISIPKAILN
+223 ISVPKAILN
-232 KPGKLDPEEWEIMKS
+232 KPGKLDPEEWEIMKN

-254 MLRDLG
+254 MLYDLG
-260 TQQSEALMNL
+260 TQQAETLMNL

-318 KKSFDHATAIHMIT
+318 KKAFDHATAIKMIT

-359 SDPSNFD
+359 TDPRRFD

-389 AHSLLIFEQKK
+389 AHSLLTFEQKK
-400 ADFFAEQCGGIQFEF
+400 AEFFAEQCGGIQFEF
-415 DHWTNIVRFKDWNA
+415 DHWTNTVHLKDWNA
-429 PKDKQER
+429 PVDQREK
-436 SAYLT
+436 SMYLT

-448 LSEND
+448 LSEKD
-453 WKTLHEKIKATTP
+453 WIALREKLKATTP
-466 EKPEVSLIVKVP
+466 ERPEVKMIVQIP

-489 ARSLW
+489 AKSLW
-494 TTKHKN
+494 TAKHKN
-500 YAGVIGYFKDI
+500 YAGVLGHFEDI
-511 QDEMVQR
+511 QDEMVRR
-518 GEDALDKC
+518 GEEALEKC
-526 SEDSVSHLLSDL
+526 SEYSVSHLLKDL

-547 VDPKSNK
+547 VDPKTNENL
-554 IVELDDGG
+554 ELDKDGK
-562 DAVVTPMHCYEIWGR
+562 VITTPIHCYEIWGR
-577 SEPCENCI
+577 NEPCENCI
-585 SSRAIEGKEWITK
+585 SSRSLEGKEWVTK
-598 LEMRDKQMYFV
+598 LEMRDRQMYFV
-609 LSKHINVNGRICTL
+609 LSKHINVNGRTCTL
-623 EIASHEDEAEGA
+623 EIASHEDEAECT
-635 RCDGDPDAPVR
+635 RCGGDNDAPTR
-646 TSFMNFYRDA
+646 SSFMNFYRDA
-656 LTGTYTRLYLETF
+656 LTGTYRRLYLESF
-669 QSSLESADAVAIV
+669 QSNLESADAVAIV

-701 ALKSIAN
+701 ALKTIAN

-715 SSDVLI
+715 GSDTLI

-726 EFLLVFSKIGEEI
+726 EFLLIFSKIGEEV

-752 ETKLPDHPE
+752 EAKLPDYPE

-775 PLTEAIRQA
+775 PLSEAIRQA
-784 DRRMY
+784 DLRMY
-789 ENKAKHMNR
+789 ENKAKHANGNHAACR
-798 E
+798 

>member
-1 MTRSESA
+1 
-8 NKEKNMSLKEKILI
+8 MSLKEKILI
-22 ADDSEMNRM
+22 ADDSEMNQM
-31 LLEEILGDKYEYVM
+31 LLEEILSDKYEYVM
-45 AQDGTEAVD
+45 AKDGTEAVD

-62 DLIMLDINMPKMD
+62 DLVMLDINMPKMD

-97 SSESDADF
+97 SSESDVDF

-112 GASDYIGRPFDLA
+112 GASDYISRPFDLT

-168 VIEYRNNESGL
+168 VIEYRNNESGQ
-179 HILHVRMMTDI
+179 HILHVRTMTDI

-195 IKITDKYPLT
+195 IEITDKYPLT

-223 ISIPKAILN
+223 ISVPKAILN

-247 HAAIGDA
+247 HAAIGDS
-254 MLRDLG
+254 MLSDIG
-260 TQQSEALMNL
+260 MQQSETLMNL

-318 KKSFDHATAIHMIT
+318 KKSFDHATAIKMIT

-359 SDPSNFD
+359 TDPRRFD

-389 AHSLLIFEQKK
+389 AHSLLTFEQKK
-400 ADFFAEQCGGIQFEF
+400 AEFFAEQCGGIQFEF
-415 DHWTNIVRFKDWNA
+415 DHWTNTVHLKDWNA
-429 PKDKQER
+429 PVDQREK
-436 SAYLT
+436 SMYLT

-448 LSEND
+448 LSEKD
-453 WKTLHEKIKATTP
+453 WLALREKLKATTP
-466 EKPEVSLIVKVP
+466 ERPEVKMIVQIP

-489 ARSLW
+489 AKSLW
-494 TTKHKN
+494 TTKHKK
-500 YAGVIGYFKDI
+500 YAGVLGHFKDI
-511 QDEMVQR
+511 QDEMVRR
-518 GEDALDKC
+518 GEEALEKC
-526 SEDSVSHLLSDL
+526 SEYSVSHLLKDL

-547 VDPKSNK
+547 VDPKTN
-554 IVELDDGG
+554 ENLDLDKDGK
-562 DAVVTPMHCYEIWGR
+562 VITTPIHCYEIWGR
-577 SEPCENCI
+577 NEPCENCI
-585 SSRAIEGKEWITK
+585 SSRSLEGKEWVTK
-598 LEMRDKQMYFV
+598 LEMRDRQMYFV
-609 LSKHINVNGRICTL
+609 LSKHINVNGRTCTL
-623 EIASHEDEAEGA
+623 EIASHEDEAECT
-635 RCDGDPDAPVR
+635 RCGGDNDAPTR
-646 TSFMNFYRDA
+646 SSFMNFYRDA
-656 LTGTYTRLYLETF
+656 LTGTYRRLYLESF
-669 QSSLESADAVAIV
+669 QSNLESADAVAIV

-701 ALKSIAN
+701 ALKTIAN

-715 SSDVLI
+715 GSDTLI

-726 EFLLVFSKIGEEI
+726 EFLLIFSKIGEEV

-752 ETKLPDHPE
+752 ETKLPDYPE

-775 PLTEAIRQA
+775 PLSEAIRQA
-784 DRRMY
+784 DLRMY
-789 ENKAKHMNR
+789 ENKAKHANGNHAACR
-798 E
+798 

>member
-1 MTRSESA
+1 
-8 NKEKNMSLKEKILI
+8 MSLKEKILI
-22 ADDSEMNRM
+22 ADDSEMNQM
-31 LLEEILGDKYEYVM
+31 LLEEILSDKYEYVM
-45 AQDGTEAVD
+45 AKDGTEAVD

-62 DLIMLDINMPKMD
+62 DLVMLDINMPKMD
-75 GFGVLEIMNLRHWIS
+75 GFGVLEVMNLRHWIS

-97 SSESDADF
+97 SSENDVDF
-105 IRRGYDL
+105 IRRGYGL
-112 GASDYIGRPFDLA
+112 GASDYISRPFDLT

-168 VIEYRNNESGL
+168 VIEYRNNESGQ
-179 HILHVRMMTDI
+179 HILHVRMMTGT
-190 LLRRL
+190 LLHRL
-195 IKITDKYPLT
+195 IEITDKYPLT

-210 MIASVSALHDIGK
+210 MIVSISALHDIGK
-223 ISIPKAILN
+223 ISVPKAILN
-232 KPGKLDPEEWEIMKS
+232 KPGKLDPEEWEIMKN

-254 MLRDLG
+254 MLYDLG
-260 TQQSEALMNL
+260 TQQAETLMNL

-318 KKSFDHATAIHMIT
+318 KKSFDHATAIKMIT

-359 SDPSNFD
+359 TDPSRFD

-381 KELTPDNR
+381 KELVPDNR
-389 AHSLLIFEQKK
+389 AHSLLVFEQKK
-400 ADFFAEQCGGIQFEF
+400 AEFFAEQCGGIQFEF
-415 DHWTNIVRFKDWNA
+415 DRWTNTVHLKDWNA
-429 PKDKQER
+429 PVDQREK
-436 SAYLT
+436 SMYLT

-448 LSEND
+448 LSEKD
-453 WKTLHEKIKATTP
+453 WLALREKLKATTP
-466 EKPEVSLIVKVP
+466 ERPEVKMIVQIL

-489 ARSLW
+489 VKSLW
-494 TTKHKN
+494 TTKHKE
-500 YAGVIGYFKDI
+500 YDGVLGHFEDI
-511 QDEMVQR
+511 QDEMVRR
-518 GEDALDKC
+518 GEKALEKC
-526 SEDSVSHLLSDL
+526 TEDNIAHLLNDL

-547 VDPKSNK
+547 VDPKTNETL
-554 IVELDDGG
+554 ELDEG
-562 DAVVTPMHCYEIWGR
+562 DKVIPTPIHCYEIWGR

-585 SSRAIEGKEWITK
+585 SSRSLEGKEWVTK
-598 LEMRDKQMYFV
+598 LEMRDRQMYFV
-609 LSKHINVNGRICTL
+609 LSKRINVNGRTCTL
-623 EIASHEDEAEGA
+623 EIASHEDEAECA
-635 RCDGDPDAPVR
+635 RYGGDKDAPMR
-646 TSFMNFYRDA
+646 SSFMNFYRDT
-656 LTGTYTRLYLETF
+656 LTGTYTRLYLENF
-669 QSSLESADAVAIV
+669 QSILESADAVAIV

-701 ALKSIAN
+701 ALKTIAN
-708 TIRSGIR
+708 TIQSGIR
-715 SSDVLI
+715 GSDTLI

-726 EFLLVFSKIGEEI
+726 EFLLIFSKIGEEV

-752 ETKLPDHPE
+752 KTKLPDYPE

-775 PLTEAIRQA
+775 PLSEAIRQA
-784 DRRMY
+784 DLRMY
-789 ENKAKHMNR
+789 ENKAKHANVNHAACR
-798 E
+798 

>member
-1 MTRSESA
+1 
-8 NKEKNMSLKEKILI
+8 MSLKEKILI
-22 ADDSEMNRM
+22 ADDSEMNQM
-31 LLEEILGDKYEYVM
+31 LLEEILSDKYEYVM
-45 AQDGTEAVD
+45 AKDGTEAVD
-54 ILEKNDDI
+54 ILEKNEDI
-62 DLIMLDINMPKMD
+62 DLVMLDINMPKMD

-97 SSESDADF
+97 SSESDVDF

-112 GASDYIGRPFDLA
+112 GASDYISRPFDLT

-137 YARQKRL
+137 YVRQKRL

-168 VIEYRNNESGL
+168 VIEYRNNESGQ

-195 IKITDKYPLT
+195 IEITDKYPLT

-223 ISIPKAILN
+223 ISVPKAILN

-247 HAAIGDA
+247 HAAIGDS
-254 MLRDLG
+254 MLYDIG
-260 TQQSEALMNL
+260 MQQSETLMNL

-318 KKSFDHATAIHMIT
+318 KKSFDHATAIKMIT

-359 SDPSNFD
+359 TDPRRFD

-381 KELTPDNR
+381 KELMPNNR
-389 AHSLLIFEQKK
+389 AHSLLTFEQKK
-400 ADFFAEQCGGIQFEF
+400 AEFFAEQCGGIQFEF
-415 DHWTNIVRFKDWNA
+415 DHWTNTVHLKDWNA
-429 PKDKQER
+429 PVDQREK
-436 SAYLT
+436 SMYLT

-448 LSEND
+448 LSEKD
-453 WKTLHEKIKATTP
+453 WLALREKLKATTP
-466 EKPEVSLIVKVP
+466 ERPEVKMIVQIP

-489 ARSLW
+489 AKSLW
-494 TTKHKN
+494 TTKYKN
-500 YAGVIGYFKDI
+500 YAGVLGHFEDI
-511 QDEMVQR
+511 QDEMVRR
-518 GEDALDKC
+518 GEEALEKC
-526 SEDSVSHLLSDL
+526 SEYSVSHLLKDL

-547 VDPKSNK
+547 VDPKTN
-554 IVELDDGG
+554 ENLDLDKDGK
-562 DAVVTPMHCYEIWGR
+562 VITTPIHCYEIWGR
-577 SEPCENCI
+577 NEPCENCI
-585 SSRAIEGKEWITK
+585 SSRSLEGKEWVTK
-598 LEMRDKQMYFV
+598 LEMRDRQMYFV
-609 LSKHINVNGRICTL
+609 LSKHINVNGRTCTL
-623 EIASHEDEAEGA
+623 EIASHEDEAECT
-635 RCDGDPDAPVR
+635 RCGGDNDAPTR
-646 TSFMNFYRDA
+646 SSFMNFYRDA
-656 LTGTYTRLYLETF
+656 LTGTYRRLYLESF
-669 QSSLESADAVAIV
+669 QSNLESADAVAIV

-701 ALKSIAN
+701 ALKTIAN

-715 SSDVLI
+715 GSDTLI

-726 EFLLVFSKIGEEI
+726 EFLLIFSKIGEEV

-752 ETKLPDHPE
+752 ETKLPDYPE

-775 PLTEAIRQA
+775 PLSEAIRQA
-784 DRRMY
+784 DLRMY
-789 ENKAKHMNR
+789 ENKAKHANANHAESR
-798 E
+798 

>member
-1 MTRSESA
+1 
-8 NKEKNMSLKEKILI
+8 MSLKEKILI
-22 ADDSEMNRM
+22 ADDSEMNQM
-31 LLEEILGDKYEYVM
+31 LLEEILSDKYEYVM
-45 AQDGTEAVD
+45 AKDGTEAVD
-54 ILEKNDDI
+54 ILEKNEDI
-62 DLIMLDINMPKMD
+62 DLVMLDINMPKID

-97 SSESDADF
+97 SSESDVDF

-112 GASDYIGRPFDLA
+112 GASDYISRPFDLT

-168 VIEYRNNESGL
+168 VIEYRNNESGQ

-195 IKITDKYPLT
+195 IEITDKYPLT

-247 HAAIGDA
+247 HAAIGDS
-254 MLRDLG
+254 MLYDIG
-260 TQQSEALMNL
+260 MQQSETLMNL

-318 KKSFDHATAIHMIT
+318 KKSFDHATAIKMIT

-351 DQLFENMH
+351 DQLFENIH
-359 SDPSNFD
+359 TDPRRFD

-381 KELTPDNR
+381 KELMPDNR

-400 ADFFAEQCGGIQFEF
+400 AEFFAEQCGGIQFEF
-415 DHWTNIVRFKDWNA
+415 DHWTNTVHLKDWNA
-429 PKDKQER
+429 PVDQREK
-436 SAYLT
+436 SMYLT

-448 LSEND
+448 LSEKD
-453 WKTLHEKIKATTP
+453 WIALREKLKATTP
-466 EKPEVSLIVKVP
+466 ERPEVKMIVQIL

-489 ARSLW
+489 VKSLW
-494 TTKHKN
+494 TTKYKN
-500 YAGVIGYFKDI
+500 YAGVLGHFEDI
-511 QDEMVQR
+511 QDEMVRR
-518 GEDALDKC
+518 GEDVLEKC
-526 SEDSVSHLLSDL
+526 TEDNIAHLLNDL

-547 VDPKSNK
+547 VDPKTNENL
-554 IVELDDGG
+554 ELDKDGK
-562 DAVVTPMHCYEIWGR
+562 VITTPIHCYEIWGR
-577 SEPCENCI
+577 NEPCENCI
-585 SSRAIEGKEWITK
+585 SSLSLEGKEWVTK
-598 LEMRDKQMYFV
+598 LEMRDRQMYFV
-609 LSKHINVNGRICTL
+609 LSKHINVNGRTCTL
-623 EIASHEDEAEGA
+623 EIASHEDEAECA
-635 RCDGDPDAPVR
+635 RCGGDNDAPTR
-646 TSFMNFYRDA
+646 SSFMNFYRDA
-656 LTGTYTRLYLETF
+656 LTGTYRRLYLESF
-669 QSSLESADAVAIV
+669 QSNLESADAVAIV

-701 ALKSIAN
+701 ALKTIAN
-708 TIRSGIR
+708 TIRSGICG
-715 SSDVLI
+715 SDTLI

-726 EFLLVFSKIGEEI
+726 EFLLIFSKIGEEV

-752 ETKLPDHPE
+752 EAKLPDYPE

-775 PLTEAIRQA
+775 PLSEAIRQA
-784 DRRMY
+784 DLRMY
-789 ENKAKHMNR
+789 ENKAKHANGNHAACR
-798 E
+798 

>member
-1 MTRSESA
+1 
-8 NKEKNMSLKEKILI
+8 MSLKEKILI

-31 LLEEILGDKYEYVM
+31 LLEEILSDKYEYVM
-45 AQDGTEAVD
+45 AKDGTEAVD

-62 DLIMLDINMPKMD
+62 DLVMLDINMPKMD
-75 GFGVLEIMNLRHWIS
+75 GFGVLEVMNLRHWIS

-144 VRLVEEQVYE
+144 VRLVEERVYE

-232 KPGKLDPEEWEIMKS
+232 KPGKLDPDEWEIMKS

-260 TQQSEALMNL
+260 TQQSETLMNL

-318 KKSFDHATAIHMIT
+318 KKSFDHATAIKMIT
-332 NGECGAFNPLLIQC
+332 NGECGAFNPLLMQC

-359 SDPSNFD
+359 SDPSQFD

-400 ADFFAEQCGGIQFEF
+400 AEFFAEQCGGIQFEF

-436 SAYLT
+436 SMYLT
-441 EWNDVSL
+441 DWDEVSL
-448 LSEND
+448 LSEKD
-453 WKTLHEKIKATTP
+453 WNTLREKIKTATP
-466 EKPEVSLIVKVP
+466 ENPEVKMVVQIP
-478 VNGEYRWQRLT
+478 VNGAYRWQRLT
-489 ARSLW
+489 VRTLW

-500 YAGVIGYFKDI
+500 YAGVLGRFEDI
-511 QDEMVQR
+511 QEEITQHGDELEKRAEKEGV
-518 GEDALDKC
+518 A
-526 SEDSVSHLLSDL
+526 HLIEDL

-547 VDPKSNK
+547 VDPKTNEIIK
-554 IVELDDGG
+554 FDENGN
-562 DAVVTPMHCYEIWGR
+562 AVATPLLCYELWGR

-585 SSRAIEGKEWITK
+585 SSRSLDGKEWITK

-609 LSKHINVNGRICTL
+609 LSKHINVNGRTCTL

-635 RCDGDPDAPVR
+635 RCGAGDPDAPVR
-646 TSFMNFYRDA
+646 SSFMNFYRDT
-656 LTGTYTRLYLETF
+656 LTGTYTRLYLESF
-669 QSSLESADAVAIV
+669 QSSLESADAVAVV

-701 ALKSIAN
+701 ALKTIAN
-708 TIRSGIR
+708 TIHSGIR
-715 SSDVLI
+715 SSDTLI

-726 EFLLVFSKIGEEI
+726 EFLLVFSKIGESV

-746 LRRAVQ
+746 LRQAVRD
-752 ETKLPDHPE
+752 TKLPDHPE

-775 PLTEAIRQA
+775 PLSEAIRQA
-784 DRRMY
+784 DLRMY
-789 ENKAKHMNR
+789 ENKAKHANENNAESR
-798 E
+798 

>member
-1 MTRSESA
+1 
-8 NKEKNMSLKEKILI
+8 
-22 ADDSEMNRM
+22 
-31 LLEEILGDKYEYVM
+31 
-45 AQDGTEAVD
+45 
-54 ILEKNDDI
+54 
-62 DLIMLDINMPKMD
+62 MLDINMPKMD

-97 SSESDADF
+97 SSESDVDF

-112 GASDYIGRPFDLA
+112 GASDYISRPFDLT

-137 YARQKRL
+137 YVRQKRL

-168 VIEYRNNESGL
+168 VIEYRNNESGQ

-195 IKITDKYPLT
+195 IEITDKYPLT

-223 ISIPKAILN
+223 ISVPKAILN
-232 KPGKLDPEEWEIMKS
+232 KPGKLDPEEWEIMKN
-247 HAAIGDA
+247 HAAIGDS
-254 MLRDLG
+254 MLCDLG
-260 TQQSEALMNL
+260 TQQSETLMNL

-318 KKSFDHATAIHMIT
+318 KKSFDHATAIKMIT

-359 SDPSNFD
+359 TDPRRFD

-381 KELTPDNR
+381 KELMPDNR
-389 AHSLLIFEQKK
+389 AHGLLIFEQKK
-400 ADFFAEQCGGIQFEF
+400 TEFFAEQCGGIQFEF
-415 DHWTNIVRFKDWNA
+415 DHWTNTVHLKDWNA
-429 PKDKQER
+429 PVDQREK
-436 SAYLT
+436 SMYLT

-448 LSEND
+448 LSEKD
-453 WKTLHEKIKATTP
+453 WVTLREKLKATTP
-466 EKPEVSLIVKVP
+466 ERPEVKMIVQIP

-489 ARSLW
+489 VISLW
-494 TTKHKN
+494 TTKFKN
-500 YAGVIGYFKDI
+500 YAGVLGHFEDI
-511 QDEMVQR
+511 QDEMVRR
-518 GEDALDKC
+518 GEDALEKC
-526 SEDSVSHLLSDL
+526 TEDNIAHLLNDL

-547 VDPKSNK
+547 VNPKTNEV
-554 IVELDDGG
+554 IELDEGG
-562 DAVVTPMHCYEIWGR
+562 KVVATPMHCYEIWGR
-577 SEPCENCI
+577 SEPCENCV
-585 SSRAIEGKEWITK
+585 SSRSLEGKEWVTK
-598 LEMRDKQMYFV
+598 LEMRDRQMYFV
-609 LSKHINVNGRICTL
+609 LSKHINVNGHTCTL
-623 EIASHEDEAEGA
+623 EIASHEDEAEVA
-635 RCDGDPDAPVR
+635 RCGSDNDAPAR
-646 TSFMNFYRDA
+646 SSFMNFYRDT
-656 LTGTYTRLYLETF
+656 LTGTYTRLYLENF
-669 QSSLESADAVAIV
+669 QFNLESADAVAIV

-701 ALKSIAN
+701 ALKTIAN

-715 SSDVLI
+715 GSDTLI

-726 EFLLVFSKIGEEI
+726 EFLLIFSKIGEEV

-752 ETKLPDHPE
+752 ETKLPDYPE

-775 PLTEAIRQA
+775 PLSEAIRQA
-784 DRRMY
+784 DLCMY
-789 ENKAKHMNR
+789 ENKAKHANVNHAACR
-798 E
+798 

>member
-1 MTRSESA
+1 
-8 NKEKNMSLKEKILI
+8 MSLKEKILI
-22 ADDSEMNRM
+22 ADDSEMNQM
-31 LLEEILGDKYEYVM
+31 LLEEILSDKYEYVM
-45 AQDGTEAVD
+45 AKDGTEAVD

-62 DLIMLDINMPKMD
+62 DLVMLDINMPKMD

-97 SSESDADF
+97 SSESDVDF
-105 IRRGYDL
+105 IRRSYDL
-112 GASDYIGRPFDLA
+112 GASDYISRPFDLT

-168 VIEYRNNESGL
+168 VIEYRNTESGQ
-179 HILHVRMMTDI
+179 HILHVRTMTDI

-195 IKITDKYPLT
+195 IEITDKYPLT

-223 ISIPKAILN
+223 ISVPKAILN

-247 HAAIGDA
+247 HAAIGDS
-254 MLRDLG
+254 MLCDIG
-260 TQQSEALMNL
+260 MQQSETLMNL

-318 KKSFDHATAIHMIT
+318 KKSFDHATAIKMMT

-359 SDPSNFD
+359 TDPRRFD

-381 KELTPDNR
+381 KELMPNNR
-389 AHSLLIFEQKK
+389 AHSLLTFEQKK
-400 ADFFAEQCGGIQFEF
+400 AEFFAEQCGGIQFEF
-415 DHWTNIVRFKDWNA
+415 DHWTNTVHLKDWNA
-429 PKDKQER
+429 PVDQREK
-436 SAYLT
+436 SMYLT

-448 LSEND
+448 LSEKD
-453 WKTLHEKIKATTP
+453 WVTLREKLKATTP
-466 EKPEVSLIVKVP
+466 ERPEVKMIVQIP

-489 ARSLW
+489 VKSLW
-494 TTKHKN
+494 TTKYKN
-500 YAGVIGYFKDI
+500 YAGVLGHFKDI
-511 QDEMVQR
+511 QDEMVRR
-518 GEDALDKC
+518 GEDVLEKC
-526 SEDSVSHLLSDL
+526 TEDSIAHLLKDL

-547 VDPKSNK
+547 VDPKTNENL
-554 IVELDDGG
+554 ELDKDGK
-562 DAVVTPMHCYEIWGR
+562 VITTPIHCYEIWGR
-577 SEPCENCI
+577 NEPCENCI
-585 SSRAIEGKEWITK
+585 SSRSLEGKEWVTK
-598 LEMRDKQMYFV
+598 LEMRDRQMYFV
-609 LSKHINVNGRICTL
+609 LSKHINVNGRTCTL
-623 EIASHEDEAEGA
+623 EIASHEDEAECT
-635 RCDGDPDAPVR
+635 RCGGDNDAPTR
-646 TSFMNFYRDA
+646 SSFMNFYRDT
-656 LTGTYTRLYLETF
+656 LTGTYTRLYLESF
-669 QSSLESADAVAIV
+669 QSNLESADAVAIV

-701 ALKSIAN
+701 ALKTIAN
-708 TIRSGIR
+708 TIQSGIR
-715 SSDVLI
+715 GSDTLI

-726 EFLLVFSKIGEEI
+726 EFLLIFSKIGEEV

-752 ETKLPDHPE
+752 ETKLPDYPE

-775 PLTEAIRQA
+775 PLSEAIRQA
-784 DRRMY
+784 DLRMY
-789 ENKAKHMNR
+789 ENKAKHANANHAESR
-798 E
+798 

>member
-1 MTRSESA
+1 
-8 NKEKNMSLKEKILI
+8 MSLKEKILI
-22 ADDSEMNRM
+22 ADDSEMNQM
-31 LLEEILGDKYEYVM
+31 LLEEILSDKYEYVM
-45 AQDGTEAVD
+45 AKDGTEAVD

-62 DLIMLDINMPKMD
+62 DLVMLDINMPKMD

-97 SSESDADF
+97 SSENDVDF

-112 GASDYIGRPFDLA
+112 GASDYISRPFDLT
-125 VVRRRVENTLML
+125 VVRRRVENTIML

-168 VIEYRNNESGL
+168 VIEYRNNESGQ

-195 IKITDKYPLT
+195 IEITDKYPLT

-223 ISIPKAILN
+223 ISVPKAILN

-247 HAAIGDA
+247 HAAIGDS
-254 MLRDLG
+254 MLYDIG
-260 TQQSEALMNL
+260 MQQSETLMNL

-318 KKSFDHATAIHMIT
+318 KKSFDHATAIKMIT

-359 SDPSNFD
+359 TDPRRFD

-381 KELTPDNR
+381 KELMPNNR
-389 AHSLLIFEQKK
+389 AHSLLTFEQKK
-400 ADFFAEQCGGIQFEF
+400 AEFFAEQCGGIQFEF
-415 DHWTNIVRFKDWNA
+415 DHWTNTVHLKDWNA
-429 PKDKQER
+429 PVDQREK
-436 SAYLT
+436 SMYLT

-448 LSEND
+448 LSEKD
-453 WKTLHEKIKATTP
+453 WLALREKLKATTP
-466 EKPEVSLIVKVP
+466 ERPEVKMIVQIP

-489 ARSLW
+489 AKSLW
-494 TTKHKN
+494 TTKYKN
-500 YAGVIGYFKDI
+500 YAGVLGHFEDI
-511 QDEMVQR
+511 QDEMVRR
-518 GEDALDKC
+518 GEEALEKC
-526 SEDSVSHLLSDL
+526 SEYSVSHLLKDL

-547 VDPKSNK
+547 VDPKTNENL
-554 IVELDDGG
+554 ELDKDGK
-562 DAVVTPMHCYEIWGR
+562 VITTQIHCYEIWGR
-577 SEPCENCI
+577 NEPCENCI
-585 SSRAIEGKEWITK
+585 SSRSLEGKEWVTK
-598 LEMRDKQMYFV
+598 LEMRDRQMYFV
-609 LSKHINVNGRICTL
+609 LSKHINVNGRTCTL
-623 EIASHEDEAEGA
+623 EIASHEDEAECT
-635 RCDGDPDAPVR
+635 RCGGGNDAPTR
-646 TSFMNFYRDA
+646 SSFMNFYRDA
-656 LTGTYTRLYLETF
+656 LTGTYRRLYLESF
-669 QSSLESADAVAIV
+669 QSNLESADAVAIV

-701 ALKSIAN
+701 ALKTIAN

-715 SSDVLI
+715 GSDTLI

-726 EFLLVFSKIGEEI
+726 EFLLIFSKIGEEV

-752 ETKLPDHPE
+752 ETKLPDYPE

-775 PLTEAIRQA
+775 PLSEAIRQA
-784 DRRMY
+784 DLRMY
-789 ENKAKHMNR
+789 ENKAKHANGNHAACR
-798 E
+798 

>member
-1 MTRSESA
+1 
-8 NKEKNMSLKEKILI
+8 MSLKEKILI
-22 ADDSEMNRM
+22 ADDSEMNQM
-31 LLEEILGDKYEYVM
+31 LLEEILSDKYEYVM
-45 AQDGTEAVD
+45 AKDGTEAVD
-54 ILEKNDDI
+54 ILEKNADI
-62 DLIMLDINMPKMD
+62 DLVMLDINMPKMD

-97 SSESDADF
+97 SSESDVDF

-112 GASDYIGRPFDLA
+112 GASDYISRPFDLT
-125 VVRRRVENTLML
+125 VVRRRVENTIML

-168 VIEYRNNESGL
+168 VIEYRNNESGQ

-195 IKITDKYPLT
+195 IEITDKYPLT

-223 ISIPKAILN
+223 ISVPKAILN

-247 HAAIGDA
+247 HAAIGDS
-254 MLRDLG
+254 MLYDIG
-260 TQQSEALMNL
+260 MQQSETLMNL

-318 KKSFDHATAIHMIT
+318 KKSFDHATAIKMIT

-359 SDPSNFD
+359 TDPRRFD

-389 AHSLLIFEQKK
+389 AHSLLTFEQKK
-400 ADFFAEQCGGIQFEF
+400 AEFFAEQCGGIQFEF
-415 DHWTNIVRFKDWNA
+415 DHWTNTVHLKDWNA
-429 PKDKQER
+429 PVDQREK
-436 SAYLT
+436 SMYLT

-448 LSEND
+448 LSEKD
-453 WKTLHEKIKATTP
+453 WIALREKLKATTP
-466 EKPEVSLIVKVP
+466 ERPEVKMIVQIP

-489 ARSLW
+489 VKSLW
-494 TTKHKN
+494 TTKHKE
-500 YAGVIGYFKDI
+500 YAGVLGYFEDI
-511 QDEMVQR
+511 QDEMVRR
-518 GEDALDKC
+518 GEEALEKC
-526 SEDSVSHLLSDL
+526 SEYSVSHLLKDL

-547 VDPKSNK
+547 VDPKTNENL
-554 IVELDDGG
+554 ELDKDGK
-562 DAVVTPMHCYEIWGR
+562 VITTPIHCYEIWGR
-577 SEPCENCI
+577 NEPCENCI
-585 SSRAIEGKEWITK
+585 SSRSLEGKEWVTK
-598 LEMRDKQMYFV
+598 LEMRDRQMYFV
-609 LSKHINVNGRICTL
+609 LSKHINVNGRTCTL
-623 EIASHEDEAEGA
+623 EIASHEDEAECT
-635 RCDGDPDAPVR
+635 RCGGDNDAPTR
-646 TSFMNFYRDA
+646 SSFMNFYRDA
-656 LTGTYTRLYLETF
+656 LTGTYRRLYLESF
-669 QSSLESADAVAIV
+669 QSNLESADAVAIV

-701 ALKSIAN
+701 ALKTIAN

-715 SSDVLI
+715 GSDTLI

-726 EFLLVFSKIGEEI
+726 EFLLIFSKIGEEV

-752 ETKLPDHPE
+752 ETKLPDYPE

-775 PLTEAIRQA
+775 PLSEAIRQA
-784 DRRMY
+784 DLRMY
-789 ENKAKHMNR
+789 ENKAKHANGNHAACR
-798 E
+798 

>member
-1 MTRSESA
+1 
-8 NKEKNMSLKEKILI
+8 MSLKEKILI
-22 ADDSEMNRM
+22 ADDSEMNQM
-31 LLEEILGDKYEYVM
+31 LLEEILSDKYEYVM
-45 AQDGTEAVD
+45 AKDGTEAVD
-54 ILEKNDDI
+54 ILEKNEDI
-62 DLIMLDINMPKMD
+62 DLVMLDINMPKMD

-97 SSESDADF
+97 SSESDVDF

-112 GASDYIGRPFDLA
+112 GASDYISRPFDLT
-125 VVRRRVENTLML
+125 VVRRRVENTIML

-168 VIEYRNNESGL
+168 VIEYRNNESGQ

-195 IKITDKYPLT
+195 IEITDKYPLT

-223 ISIPKAILN
+223 ISVPKAILN

-247 HAAIGDA
+247 HAAIGDS
-254 MLRDLG
+254 MLYDIG
-260 TQQSEALMNL
+260 MQQSETLMNL

-318 KKSFDHATAIHMIT
+318 KKSFDHATAIKMIT

-359 SDPSNFD
+359 TDPRRFD

-389 AHSLLIFEQKK
+389 AHSLLTFEQKK
-400 ADFFAEQCGGIQFEF
+400 AEFFAEQCGGIQFEF
-415 DHWTNIVRFKDWNA
+415 DHWTNTVHLKDWNA
-429 PKDKQER
+429 PVDQREK
-436 SAYLT
+436 SMYLT

-448 LSEND
+448 LSEKD
-453 WKTLHEKIKATTP
+453 WLALREKLKATTP
-466 EKPEVSLIVKVP
+466 ERPEVKMIVQIP

-489 ARSLW
+489 AKSLW
-494 TTKHKN
+494 TTKHKK
-500 YAGVIGYFKDI
+500 YAGVLGHFEDI
-511 QDEMVQR
+511 QDEMVRR
-518 GEDALDKC
+518 GEEALEKC
-526 SEDSVSHLLSDL
+526 SEYSVSHLLKDL

-547 VDPKSNK
+547 VDPKTNENL
-554 IVELDDGG
+554 ELDKDGK
-562 DAVVTPMHCYEIWGR
+562 VITTPIHCYEIWGR
-577 SEPCENCI
+577 NEPCENCI
-585 SSRAIEGKEWITK
+585 SSRSLEGKEWVTK
-598 LEMRDKQMYFV
+598 LEMRDRQMYFV
-609 LSKHINVNGRICTL
+609 LSKHINVNGRTCTL
-623 EIASHEDEAEGA
+623 EIASHEDEAECT
-635 RCDGDPDAPVR
+635 RCGGDNDAPTR
-646 TSFMNFYRDA
+646 SSFMNFYRDA
-656 LTGTYTRLYLETF
+656 LTGTYRRLYLESF
-669 QSSLESADAVAIV
+669 QSNLESADAVAIV

-701 ALKSIAN
+701 ALKTIAN

-715 SSDVLI
+715 GSDTLI

-726 EFLLVFSKIGEEI
+726 EFLLIFSKIGEEV

-752 ETKLPDHPE
+752 ETKLPDYPE

-775 PLTEAIRQA
+775 PLSEAIRQA
-784 DRRMY
+784 DLRMY
-789 ENKAKHMNR
+789 ENKAKHANGNHAACR
-798 E
+798 

>member
-1 MTRSESA
+1 
-8 NKEKNMSLKEKILI
+8 MSLKEKILI
-22 ADDSEMNRM
+22 ADDSEMNQM
-31 LLEEILGDKYEYVM
+31 LLEEILSDKYEYVM
-45 AQDGTEAVD
+45 AKDGTEAVD

-62 DLIMLDINMPKMD
+62 DLVMLDINMPKMD

-97 SSESDADF
+97 SSESDVDF

-112 GASDYIGRPFDLA
+112 GASDYISRPFDLT

-137 YARQKRL
+137 YARQNRL

-168 VIEYRNNESGL
+168 VIEYRNNESGQ

-195 IKITDKYPLT
+195 IEITDKYPLT

-210 MIASVSALHDIGK
+210 MIASISALHDIGK
-223 ISIPKAILN
+223 ISVPKAILN

-247 HAAIGDA
+247 HAAIGDS
-254 MLRDLG
+254 MLCDIG
-260 TQQSEALMNL
+260 MQQSETLMNL

-318 KKSFDHATAIHMIT
+318 KKSFDHATAIKMIT

-359 SDPSNFD
+359 TDPRRFD

-381 KELTPDNR
+381 KELMPDNR
-389 AHSLLIFEQKK
+389 AHGLLIFEQKK
-400 ADFFAEQCGGIQFEF
+400 TEFFAEQCGGIQFEF
-415 DHWTNIVRFKDWNA
+415 DHWTNTVHLKDWNA
-429 PKDKQER
+429 PVDQREK
-436 SAYLT
+436 SMYLT

-448 LSEND
+448 LSEKD
-453 WKTLHEKIKATTP
+453 WLAMREKLKATTP
-466 EKPEVSLIVKVP
+466 ERPEVKMIVQIP

-489 ARSLW
+489 VISLW
-494 TTKHKN
+494 TTKFKN
-500 YAGVIGYFKDI
+500 YAGVLGHFEDI
-511 QDEMVQR
+511 QDEMVRR
-518 GEDALDKC
+518 GEDVLEKC
-526 SEDSVSHLLSDL
+526 TEDSIAHLLNDL

-547 VDPKSNK
+547 VDPKTNENL
-554 IVELDDGG
+554 ELDKDGK
-562 DAVVTPMHCYEIWGR
+562 VITTPIHCYEIWGR
-577 SEPCENCI
+577 NEPCENCI
-585 SSRAIEGKEWITK
+585 SSRSLEGKEWVTK
-598 LEMRDKQMYFV
+598 LEMRDRQMYFV
-609 LSKHINVNGRICTL
+609 LSKHINVNGRTCTL
-623 EIASHEDEAEGA
+623 EIASHEDEAECT
-635 RCDGDPDAPVR
+635 RCGGDNDAPTR
-646 TSFMNFYRDA
+646 SSFMNFYRDA
-656 LTGTYTRLYLETF
+656 LTGTYRRLYLESF
-669 QSSLESADAVAIV
+669 QSNLESADAVAIV

-701 ALKSIAN
+701 ALKTIAN

-715 SSDVLI
+715 GSDTLI

-726 EFLLVFSKIGEEI
+726 EFLLIFSKIGEEV

-752 ETKLPDHPE
+752 ETKLPDYPE

-775 PLTEAIRQA
+775 PLSEAIRQA
-784 DRRMY
+784 DLRMY
-789 ENKAKHMNR
+789 ENKAKHANANHAESR
-798 E
+798 

>member
-1 MTRSESA
+1 
-8 NKEKNMSLKEKILI
+8 MSLKEKILI
-22 ADDSEMNRM
+22 ADDSEMNQM
-31 LLEEILGDKYEYVM
+31 LLEEILSDKYEYVM
-45 AQDGTEAVD
+45 AKDGTEAVD

-62 DLIMLDINMPKMD
+62 DLVMLDINMPKMD
-75 GFGVLEIMNLRHWIS
+75 GFDVLEIMNLRHWIS

-97 SSESDADF
+97 SSESDVDF

-112 GASDYIGRPFDLA
+112 GASDYISRPFDLT

-168 VIEYRNNESGL
+168 VIEYRNNESGQ

-195 IKITDKYPLT
+195 IEITDKYPLT

-223 ISIPKAILN
+223 ISVPKAILN

-247 HAAIGDA
+247 HAAIGDS
-254 MLRDLG
+254 MLCDIG
-260 TQQSEALMNL
+260 MQQSETLMNL

-318 KKSFDHATAIHMIT
+318 KKSFDHATAIKMIT

-359 SDPSNFD
+359 TDPRRFD

-381 KELTPDNR
+381 KELMPDNR
-389 AHSLLIFEQKK
+389 AHGLLIFEQKK
-400 ADFFAEQCGGIQFEF
+400 TEFFAEQCGGIQFEF
-415 DHWTNIVRFKDWNA
+415 DHWTNTVHLKDWNA
-429 PKDKQER
+429 PVDQREK
-436 SAYLT
+436 SMYLT

-448 LSEND
+448 LSEKD
-453 WKTLHEKIKATTP
+453 WLAMREKLKATTP
-466 EKPEVSLIVKVP
+466 ERPEVKMIVQIP

-489 ARSLW
+489 VISLW
-494 TTKHKN
+494 TTKFKN
-500 YAGVIGYFKDI
+500 YAGVLGHFEDI
-511 QDEMVQR
+511 QDEMVRR
-518 GEDALDKC
+518 GEDVLEKC
-526 SEDSVSHLLSDL
+526 TEDSIAHLLNDL

-547 VDPKSNK
+547 VDPKTNENL
-554 IVELDDGG
+554 ELDKDGK
-562 DAVVTPMHCYEIWGR
+562 VITTPIHCYEIWGR
-577 SEPCENCI
+577 NEPCENCI
-585 SSRAIEGKEWITK
+585 SSRSLEGKEWVTK
-598 LEMRDKQMYFV
+598 LEMRDRQMYFV
-609 LSKHINVNGRICTL
+609 LSKHINVNGRTCTL
-623 EIASHEDEAEGA
+623 EIASHEDEAECT
-635 RCDGDPDAPVR
+635 RCGGDNDAPTR
-646 TSFMNFYRDA
+646 SSFMNFYRDA
-656 LTGTYTRLYLETF
+656 LTGTYRRLYLESF
-669 QSSLESADAVAIV
+669 QSNLESADAVAIV

-701 ALKSIAN
+701 ALKTIAN

-715 SSDVLI
+715 GSDTLI

-726 EFLLVFSKIGEEI
+726 EFLLIFSKIGEEV

-752 ETKLPDHPE
+752 ETKLPDYPE

-775 PLTEAIRQA
+775 PLSEAIRQA
-784 DRRMY
+784 DLRMY
-789 ENKAKHMNR
+789 ENKAKHANANHAESR
-798 E
+798 